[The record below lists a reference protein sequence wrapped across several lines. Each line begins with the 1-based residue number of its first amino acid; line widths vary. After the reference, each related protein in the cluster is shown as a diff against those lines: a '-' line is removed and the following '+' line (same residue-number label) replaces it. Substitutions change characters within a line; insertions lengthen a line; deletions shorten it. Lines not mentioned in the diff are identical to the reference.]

1 MSYIKRFLDE
11 VNEHFIANASRVEL
25 HWMEQEYEKH
35 KQEQNEKHISEIEVE
50 AEVITGKE
58 ATQKSASEVGGS
70 RHNSP
75 EVFNHQP
82 IPEVRTQRDVGGGVL
97 PKSKEQGDTSS

>member
-50 AEVITGKE
+50 AEVVTGE
-58 ATQKSASEVGGS
+58 ETAQKGTPEVGGVRNS
-70 RHNSP
+70 SP

-97 PKSKEQGDTSS
+97 QKSEEQGDTSS

>member
-50 AEVITGKE
+50 AEVVSGKE
-58 ATQKSASEVGGS
+58 ATQKSTPKVGGAG
-70 RHNSP
+70 NSST

-97 PKSKEQGDTSS
+97 PKSEEQSDTSS